1 MQSTDNITL
10 NRLLTTVA
18 RQKASDLHLTIGS
31 PPVIRRE
38 GELFQLDDEE
48 IITVNFLERVVDS
61 ILDERSKKILADHKE
76 VTLTRTFN
84 KVMRCRLRIYKQKG
98 YYSLSFRYIPLVTQ
112 KIKDLSLPQHLE
124 TIVQKKK
131 GLIIITGVYDSG
143 KSTTVA
149 AIINTLNELGP
160 PRYINIL
167 EVAIEHMFAN
177 NKCIVEQREVGR
189 DVASYLQ
196 GLKLSLDGD
205 IDIVVIDAVPNGAV
219 AKEILE
225 VLEAG
230 RTVILSIEASSSVNA
245 LAKLLSLVEES
256 ERIWAQKVLASRLL
270 CVLMQ
275 KLVHRIGGGRVLVY
289 EFLANIGLAP
299 SFIATG
305 KLDQLNSVLRNNQ
318 ELGIKPIERGLA
330 DLVQQGE
337 LRLESALLEANDKDY
352 LKALVR

>member
-10 NRLLTTVA
+10 NRLLTTIA
-18 RQKASDLHLTIGS
+18 RQNASDLHLTIGS

-48 IITVNFLERVVDS
+48 IITVNFLERVVDGV
-61 ILDERSKKILADHKE
+61 LDERNKKILADKKE
-76 VTLTRTFN
+76 VTLTKTFN
-84 KVMRCRLRIYKQKG
+84 KIIRCRVRVYKQKD
-98 YYSLSFRYIPLVTQ
+98 YYSLSFRYIPLVTK
-112 KIKDLSLPQHLE
+112 KIKDLSLPPHLE
-124 TIVQKKK
+124 TLVQKKN

-167 EVAIEHMFAN
+167 EASIEHMFAN

-196 GLKLSLDGD
+196 GLKLALDGD
-205 IDIVVIDAVPNGAV
+205 IDIVVIDSVPTSAV

-230 RTVILSIEASSSVNA
+230 RTVILSIEASSSINA
-245 LAKLLSLVEES
+245 LAKLLSLVDAS
-256 ERIWAQKVLASRLL
+256 ERVWAQKVLANRLL

-275 KLVHRIGGGRVLVY
+275 KLVHRIGGGRSLVY
-289 EFLANIGLAP
+289 EFLANIGLST

-318 ELGIKPIERGLA
+318 ELGIRPLERSLA
-330 DLVQQGE
+330 DLVVRGD
-337 LRLESALLEANDKDY
+337 LRLEGALLEANDKDY